1 MGVCD
6 GHGYYGH
13 EVSGFIKENLPMNMN
28 HILKKKN

>member
-13 EVSGFIKENLPMNMN
+13 EVSGFIKENLPMNMK